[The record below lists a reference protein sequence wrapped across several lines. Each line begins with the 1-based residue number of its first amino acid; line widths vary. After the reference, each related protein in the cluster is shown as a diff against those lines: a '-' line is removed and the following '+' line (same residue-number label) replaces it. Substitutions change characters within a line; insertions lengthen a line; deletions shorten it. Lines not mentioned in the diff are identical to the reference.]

1 MSFKLLIPQEM
12 KKEPH
17 ELNRYYAE
25 RVLEFNIVTLNLLPG
40 QLISEHELAKALGI
54 SRTPVHEALIE
65 LSKKS
70 LTTIIPQVGTKISL
84 IDTKTVEA
92 VCFLRFSTEIK
103 ILEKTYDTISPL
115 GISALRRHVLLQK
128 DASENSDYL
137 QFLEYDNAFHMVL
150 FKEADLEE
158 VGFLL
163 TPYMPVF
170 NRVRMLIYK
179 NLDIPRIIHEHSAL
193 VDCLENRDREGAV
206 DILTKH
212 LSYDVLHDVNLL
224 KGKFPHYFFD
234 PSSKE
239 LCNV

>member
-1 MSFKLLIPQEM
+1 MDFQLLIPEDL
-12 KKEPH
+12 KKKPN

-70 LTTIIPQVGTKISL
+70 LTTIIPQVGTKIAL
-84 IDTKTVEA
+84 IDMKRVEA

-103 ILEKTYDTISPL
+103 VLERAYDFISRN
-115 GISALRRHVLLQK
+115 GFGALRRYVILQK
-128 DASENSDYL
+128 EAAENSDYL
-137 QFLEYDNAFHMVL
+137 GFLEYDNAFHMAL
-150 FKEADLEE
+150 FKEANLED
-158 VGFLL
+158 VGILL
-163 TPYMPVF
+163 SPSMPIF
-170 NRVRMLIYK
+170 NRIRMLIYK
-179 NLDIPRIIHEHSAL
+179 NLDIPRIIHEHSTL